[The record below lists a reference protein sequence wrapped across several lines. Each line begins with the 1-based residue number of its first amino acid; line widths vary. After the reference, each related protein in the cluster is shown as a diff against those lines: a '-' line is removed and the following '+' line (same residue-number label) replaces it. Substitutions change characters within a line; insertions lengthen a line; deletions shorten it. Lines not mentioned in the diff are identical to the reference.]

1 MGDQMG
7 FSKKAL
13 AACAAV
19 LMTSSI
25 AGAQENSAVIR
36 LRTAPHGNEAR
47 YRVREQL
54 AGVDFPNDAIGKT
67 SRVDG
72 SIAVAADGTVLVS
85 DSRFTI
91 DLASLTSDRDRRDN
105 YLRRNTLQTEQHPT
119 AVFVPKVIRG
129 IKFPM
134 PQNGE
139 VKFQMVGDLTIKG
152 VTKEVTWDVV
162 ARSETG
168 SVIGQAKTRFT
179 FADLQLEKPR
189 VRSVLTVDDDITLE
203 YDFQLVPVR

>member
-1 MGDQMG
+1 MG
-7 FSKKAL
+7 FTKRSL

-19 LMTSSI
+19 LMTASI
-25 AGAQENSAVIR
+25 AGAQENPTVIR

-54 AGVDFPNDAIGKT
+54 AGVDFPNDAVGKT

-72 SIAVAADGTVLVS
+72 SITVAADGTVLVS

-91 DLASLTSDRDRRDN
+91 DLTSLTSDRDRRDN

-129 IKFPM
+129 IKLPM
-134 PQNGE
+134 PNNGE
-139 VKFQMVGDLTIKG
+139 VKFQMVGDLSIKG
-152 VTKEVTWDVV
+152 VTKEVTWDVS
-162 ARSETG
+162 AKSERG
-168 SVIGQAKTRFT
+168 SITGQAKTRFT
-179 FADLQLEKPR
+179 FADMQLEKPR

-203 YDFQLVPVR
+203 YDFLLVPAR

>member
-1 MGDQMG
+1 MG

-19 LMTSSI
+19 LMVVSI
-25 AGAQENSAVIR
+25 AGAQENSTVIR

-54 AGVDFPNDAIGKT
+54 AGVDFPNDAVGKT
-67 SRVDG
+67 NRVDG
-72 SIAVAADGTVLVS
+72 NIAVAADGTVLIS
-85 DSRFTI
+85 ESRFTI

-105 YLRRNTLQTEQHPT
+105 YLRRNTLQTEQHPN
-119 AVFVPKVIRG
+119 AVFIPKVIRG

-134 PQNGE
+134 PGGE
-139 VKFQMVGDLTIKG
+139 LKFQMVGYFTIKG

-162 ARSETG
+162 ARSEGG
-168 SVIGQAKTRFT
+168 SITGQAKTRFT

-203 YDFQLVPVR
+203 YDFLLVPAR

>member
-1 MGDQMG
+1 MG

-19 LMTSSI
+19 LMVVSI
-25 AGAQENSAVIR
+25 AGAQENSTVIR

-54 AGVDFPNDAIGKT
+54 AGVDFPNDAVGKT
-67 SRVDG
+67 NRVDG
-72 SIAVAADGTVLVS
+72 NIAVAADGTVLIS
-85 DSRFTI
+85 ESRFTI

-105 YLRRNTLQTEQHPT
+105 YLRRNTLQTEQHPN
-119 AVFVPKVIRG
+119 AVFIPKVIRG

-134 PQNGE
+134 PGGE
-139 VKFQMVGDLTIKG
+139 LKFQMVGDFTIKG

-162 ARSETG
+162 ARSEGG
-168 SVIGQAKTRFT
+168 SITGQAKTRFT

-203 YDFQLVPVR
+203 YDFLLVPAR

>member
-1 MGDQMG
+1 MG
-7 FSKKAL
+7 FRRKAL
-13 AACAAV
+13 VACAAV
-19 LMTSSI
+19 LFSASI
-25 AGAQENSAVIR
+25 AGAQENSTVLR

-72 SIAVAADGTVLVS
+72 SIAVAADGTVS
-85 DSRFTI
+85 GDESRFTI

-105 YLRRNTLQTEQHPT
+105 YLRRNTLQTEQHPS
-119 AVFVPKVIRG
+119 AVFVPKVIHG
-129 IKFPM
+129 IKFPL
-134 PQNGE
+134 PQSGE
-139 VKFQMVGDLTIKG
+139 LKFQMVGDLTIKG

-162 ARSETG
+162 AKSEGG
-168 SVIGQAKTRFT
+168 SLTGQAKTRFT

-203 YDFQLVPVR
+203 YDFLLVPAR